1 MVAVLPW
8 RCGLA
13 VCPWWSDPTEAR
25 LPSSHAVFHERGRFP
40 PILKVSLLCCA
51 AVAAVLGLFAVG
63 GDQLG
68 LWEPLNP
75 VPPQAAAHAT
85 KKSHRAAA
93 KKAHRSRTRAAR
105 RVPASPQRA
114 EAVPRPP
121 VPARPAFLIA
131 ALAAALAALASVLQ
145 DRRPIR
151 ALRRGVGAIGPAAV
165 HVIRPARAARTT
177 TIARPQLLPGVQ
189 GELIAPLARHAAYAG
204 GKLIDALRSAPRR
217 WFDRLERLNGVAT
230 PMLRSMTIGLG
241 RTVGS
246 RKAVARVALTAA
258 ATGFWKAREKWR
270 LRPRGTAPY
279 LVSFA
284 LAVVV
289 GWLVGT
295 H

>member
-1 MVAVLPW
+1 M
-8 RCGLA
+8 
-13 VCPWWSDPTEAR
+13 EAR

-68 LWEPLNP
+68 LWEPLKP
-75 VPPQAAAHAT
+75 VPPQASAHAT
-85 KKSHRAAA
+85 KKNHRAAA
-93 KKAHRSRTRAAR
+93 KNHRRKKTHRSRTHAAR
-105 RVPASPQRA
+105 RVPASSQRA

-121 VPARPAFLIA
+121 VPARSAFLIA
-131 ALAAALAALASVLQ
+131 ALAAALAALVSVLQ
-145 DRRPIR
+145 ARTPIR
-151 ALRRGVGAIGPAAV
+151 ALRRRFGAIGPAAA
-165 HVIRPARAARTT
+165 HAIRPVRAARAT
-177 TIARPQLLPGVQ
+177 TIARPQLLRGVK
-189 GELIAPLARHAAYAG
+189 GELVAPLARHAAYVD

-230 PMLRSMTIGLG
+230 PRLSSMTLGLR
-241 RTVGS
+241 RTARS
-246 RKAVARVALTAA
+246 RKAVARVAFTAA
-258 ATGFWKAREKWR
+258 VTGFWKARERWR
-270 LRPRGTAPY
+270 RRPRGTAPY